1 MKDASARA
9 EEHLQVIRSLME
21 RATIYRAISAPTALC
36 GGLLALLASVLLYN
50 GNAREAVSFFKL
62 SFPGAARHFIL
73 IWLVVLAATLLANT
87 FFIARKARREGSAF
101 LTSGLRLAIAAAT
114 PALLVAATLTLIFWR
129 NDETTEALP
138 ILAATWITGYGLAL
152 LSTASFAPAS
162 LRLLGWA
169 FLVAGLAALLLT
181 GPLFS
186 ADPARHTALA
196 MGITFGLFHLIY
208 GVATWPRPRT
218 TA

>member
-1 MKDASARA
+1 MDDARIHA
-9 EEHLQVIRSLME
+9 EEHLRVIRSLME
-21 RATIYRAISAPTALC
+21 RATIYRAISAPTALI
-36 GGLLALLASVLLYN
+36 GGALALAAGVLLFL
-50 GNAREAVSFFKL
+50 GNERGSTSFFKL

-73 IWLVVLAATLLANT
+73 IWLVVLAATLAVNT

-101 LTSGLRLAIAAAT
+101 LTSGLRLAIAGAT
-114 PALLVAATLTLIFWR
+114 PVLLIAAVLTLLFWR

-138 ILAATWITGYGLAL
+138 VLASTWITSYGLAL
-152 LSTASFAPAS
+152 LSTVSFAPRS

-169 FLVAGLAALLLT
+169 FLLAGAACLLLT

-196 MGITFGLFHLIY
+196 MALTFGLFHLVY
-208 GVATWPRPRT
+208 GLATWPRKSL
-218 TA
+218 AA